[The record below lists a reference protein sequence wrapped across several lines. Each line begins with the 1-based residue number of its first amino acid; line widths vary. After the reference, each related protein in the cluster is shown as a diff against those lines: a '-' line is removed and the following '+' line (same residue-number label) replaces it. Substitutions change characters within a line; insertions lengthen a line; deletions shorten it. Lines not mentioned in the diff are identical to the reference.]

1 MSEQAKAAAQAIKE
15 AMKAAPPTAV
25 EQAATYL
32 SGLADGMRLA
42 AKNQQK
48 EEKSND

>member
-15 AMKAAPPTAV
+15 AMRAAPPPAV

-42 AKNQQK
+42 AKIEQ
-48 EEKSND
+48 EEKRND